1 MHPAMKLLARPSVL
15 LGGLLLFGS
24 CTSFEMMKDSIGTST
39 VERESFGALPDGRAV
54 DQYVLTNKNGMA
66 VKAITYGGI
75 ITSIRVPDT
84 SGTFENVVLGFDEL
98 ARYLS
103 DEYREASPY
112 FGAIIGR
119 YANRIEDGRF
129 TLDGQAYKLATNN
142 GPNHLHGGDEGFNRR
157 LWKAEPFE
165 NDSARGVVFTYT
177 SPDGE
182 EGYPGRLDTEV
193 TYTLT
198 DDNELVFGY
207 RATTTEATPVNLTQH
222 SYFNLSG
229 QSEGTILDHRL
240 MINADAF
247 TFVNE
252 NLVPTGELQ
261 PVKGT
266 PFDFTMATPIGARIN
281 QVNQQLQYAGGYD
294 HNFVLNREDAGAGS
308 LVRAAR
314 VYDPESGR
322 HLTVRTTEPGLQFYS
337 GNFLDGRLEGPN
349 GPYEHRSGLALET
362 QHFPNS
368 PNEENFPSTIL
379 RPGETYRSRTVY
391 EFSTR
396 EEFFAREGR

>member
-39 VERESFGALPDGRAV
+39 VERESFGTLPDGRAV

-129 TLDGQAYKLATNN
+129 TLDGQTYKLATNN

-240 MINADAF
+240 TINADAF

-252 NLVPTGELQ
+252 NLIPTGELQ
-261 PVKGT
+261 PVEGT

-322 HLTVRTTEPGLQFYS
+322 HLTVRTTEPGMQFYS